1 MDVNDISSTCENDS
15 NNRSCIEKE
24 EDGDSEF
31 DSDNESI
38 DICENS
44 EQVNK
49 IGDKNYKLTNTYTSV
64 DKLFF
69 FEQNRVIFPNKS
81 LANARV
87 CDSQPS
93 QSGKNTINGRSK
105 TFLIDSILG
114 NNKSSDSE
122 ADVSLTNDADSF
134 EETADERNGKVDK
147 LMNFNYNVQAIV
159 ILC

>member
-1 MDVNDISSTCENDS
+1 MDANDISSTCENDS
-15 NNRSCIEKE
+15 TNRDGSCVEKDE
-24 EDGDSEF
+24 LEDGDYEF

-44 EQVNK
+44 EHSVNK
-49 IGDKNYKLTNTYTSV
+49 ASNKNYKHNNSFTGA

-81 LANARV
+81 LVNANV
-87 CDSQPS
+87 CDSEPS
-93 QSGKNTINGRSK
+93 QSGKNIINGNSK

-122 ADVSLTNDADSF
+122 AEVIFANDADSF
-134 EETADERNGKVDK
+134 EETADERNGEKRK
-147 LMNFNYNVQAIV
+147 TIH
-159 ILC
+159 ILKK